1 LLDEKAMKEIANEVA
16 EKILA
21 ETDRFW
27 ESLDMKDSSGQYD
40 GNFAFPPRELSQF
53 NTYNYAEANEGGY
66 ILC

>member
-1 LLDEKAMKEIANEVA
+1 
-16 EKILA
+16 
-21 ETDRFW
+21 
-27 ESLDMKDSSGQYD
+27 MKDSSGQYD